1 MANLLCLGGVK
12 WGKVGNRVQ
21 GVGKDMFM
29 GEFQHTIDDK
39 GRIIIPAK
47 FRELLGS
54 SFVATRGLDSCL
66 FVYPMEEWGI
76 MEQKLKSLSL
86 MKSDARAFSRFFFSG
101 ATECVWDK
109 QGRVNLPGNLR
120 QYAKL
125 DKDCVILGV
134 SNRVE
139 IWNKELWEQYFE
151 QSEESFNEIAEK
163 LVDFNFDL

>member
-12 WGKVGNRVQ
+12 WGKVGNQVQ

>member
-1 MANLLCLGGVK
+1 
-12 WGKVGNRVQ
+12 
-21 GVGKDMFM
+21 MFM
-29 GEFQHTIDDK
+29 GEYQHSIDDK

-47 FRELLGS
+47 FRDMLGT

-76 MEQKLKSLSL
+76 MEQKLKKPFTDEIGCPCVQPL
-86 MKSDARAFSRFFFSG
+86 FFSG

-139 IWNKELWEQYFE
+139 IWNKQLWEQYFE